1 MRIKPDFRPI
11 NVQTRHRFS
20 HSNNSPTTKFMS
32 PKCNSNTEVSVSSQ
46 QQKALEI
53 LITPQVNKN
62 FEKLPTTVQSPT
74 L

>member
-11 NVQTRHRFS
+11 NVQSRHRFS

-32 PKCNSNTEVSVSSQ
+32 PKSNSNAEVSASSQ
-46 QQKALEI
+46 QQKPLEI
-53 LITPQVNKN
+53 VTPQQVNKN
-62 FEKLPTTVQSPT
+62 FEKLPTTIQSPT